1 MSGKEEEEA
10 SEQVVSENEDPTDT
24 DSDEEEDPAD
34 YKKGGYHPVNIGDV
48 FKRRYK
54 VIEKLGW
61 GHFSTVWLV
70 ADLEEQRCGWVG
82 FGGIDQIL
90 SSCAKVRCS
99 EDCEERTELH
109 DCC

>member
-54 VIEKLGW
+54 VSKNSPTKCPASEPVV
-61 GHFSTVWLV
+61 SV
-70 ADLEEQRCGWVG
+70 VG
-82 FGGIDQIL
+82 D
-90 SSCAKVRCS
+90 
-99 EDCEERTELH
+99 
-109 DCC
+109 